1 MECVPGGYVLC
12 WVSRLG
18 VGRSLPGVYFPGT
31 GPRGGGEPGSGH
43 PAMRGLHWIGS
54 WRALDWLKKEECP
67 ASIVDEYNMA
77 SAYNGSS
84 YNGGGKNGLS
94 RISTLHFE
102 FSFFQTCVTQFK
114 PPSMLSSASESQCP
128 AMRIH
133 DQMTSTL
140 L

>member
-1 MECVPGGYVLC
+1 MCPRRLRPLLGLQAGCGKELARCLLPRYRPQRRRRTRLWTPGYAWLT
-12 WVSRLG
+12 LD
-18 VGRSLPGVYFPGT
+18 
-31 GPRGGGEPGSGH
+31 
-43 PAMRGLHWIGS
+43 WIS

-67 ASIVDEYNMA
+67 TSIVDECNMA

-84 YNGGGKNGLS
+84 YNGGDKNGLS